1 MKIFIISRGFPSE
14 KSPQWG
20 CFEKDQAEALAA
32 YGHEV
37 VMISVDTRFRLYMRR
52 CGFTIRHHNNVTSV
66 DLYVIPSAIVGLLGR
81 RIREKVEARLLN
93 RVFKKAQRLYGTPDI
108 LYSHYLF
115 ISFRSLF
122 LKNHYNIP
130 LVAVEHWS
138 DVNHTTLSKTVRRLG
153 DNTYPQIDALV
164 AVADSLRKAIATH
177 FGIQATVVHNL
188 FGQEFHYKEV
198 ERNWDKVRFV
208 STGSLI
214 QRKGFDLLIKALH
227 QADFDSKTWELTI
240 IGEGEKRKELE
251 SLISQYNLQ
260 QQIHLVGQKNKDAIA
275 ATFLQNDIFI
285 LPSRN
290 ENFSVAVLEA
300 LACGLPV
307 IASICG
313 GIREC
318 IDERNG
324 VLFPVDD
331 QDSLCKALK
340 HIYNNFGNYSRKQ
353 IADDCQQRFGS
364 KTIAKQLT
372 QVFES
377 VISRKP

>member
-1 MKIFIISRGFPSE
+1 M
-14 KSPQWG
+14 
-20 CFEKDQAEALAA
+20 
-32 YGHEV
+32 
-37 VMISVDTRFRLYMRR
+37 
-52 CGFTIRHHNNVTSV
+52 TSV